1 MGEELKT
8 IFNNFKV
15 KNKSVPVAHLRY
27 IGKSKTY
34 VVWTLLD
41 EDPALYGGDECLY
54 SICSVDID
62 IYSDSNY
69 LDIMEEIKKIMK
81 NNGWIWIGDSEE
93 MYEDDTE
100 LYHRT
105 CSFQKERMI

>member
-1 MGEELKT
+1 MEEELKT

-15 KNKSVPVAHLRY
+15 KNKSVPVEHLRY

-34 VVWTLLD
+34 VTWTLLD
-41 EDPALYGGDECLY
+41 EEPALNGGDECLY
-54 SICSVDID
+54 SICPVDID

-69 LDIMEEIKKIMK
+69 LDIMKEVKSIMK
-81 NNGWIWIGDSEE
+81 NNEWIWTGDSVE

-105 CSFQKERMI
+105 CSFEKERVI